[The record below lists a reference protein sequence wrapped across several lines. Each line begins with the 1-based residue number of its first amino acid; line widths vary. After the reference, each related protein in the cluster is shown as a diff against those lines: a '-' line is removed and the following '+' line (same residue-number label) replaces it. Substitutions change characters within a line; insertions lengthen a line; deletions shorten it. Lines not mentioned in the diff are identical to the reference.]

1 MGFRDYAQA
10 LWNVCVIAVLMS
22 AYVLALTGLTILH
35 WGSLVAR
42 RLISDFNSARKQIV
56 SYYGK

>member
-10 LWNVCVIAVLMS
+10 LWNVCVVTVLMS
-22 AYVLALTGLTILH
+22 AYVALTGLTMLH
-35 WGSLVAR
+35 WGSFVGR
-42 RLISDFNSARKQIV
+42 CLISNFNSARKQIV